1 MEVILQ
7 RLINSFFFAVAFMM
21 PQFLPE
27 SKESS
32 NAICAKLKNPD
43 LSNDEVILP
52 ENQTIVLQIEGTNTK
67 GSGME
72 VRSKQTSDCAKSV
85 G

>member
-1 MEVILQ
+1 
-7 RLINSFFFAVAFMM
+7 MM

-43 LSNDEVILP
+43 FSNDEVILP
-52 ENQTIVLQIEGTNTK
+52 ENQTIVLQIEGTNSNKLISRNILQIFHFFKLT
-67 GSGME
+67 
-72 VRSKQTSDCAKSV
+72 VFQ
-85 G
+85 